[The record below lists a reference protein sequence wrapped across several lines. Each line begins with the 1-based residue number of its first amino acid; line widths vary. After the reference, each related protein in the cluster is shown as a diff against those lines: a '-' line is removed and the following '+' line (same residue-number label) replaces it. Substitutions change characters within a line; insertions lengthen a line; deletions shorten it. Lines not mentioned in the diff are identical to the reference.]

1 MAKPFQDPTQETS
14 EDTSVFHTMA
24 VFNHVV
30 QTVLNIN
37 KAEAASFQH
46 WMTYMDYNNFKD
58 PCIDF
63 QTELKNII
71 ELKVSNV
78 LEICHHEQTQVD
90 HHVDVNKNEG
100 HHHLNFL
107 LSIFLPLPMKT
118 SMSSGKQR

>member
-1 MAKPFQDPTQETS
+1 MAQPFQDPTQEAS

-37 KAEAASFQH
+37 KAEAASFQY

-71 ELKVSNV
+71 ELKVSN
-78 LEICHHEQTQVD
+78 
-90 HHVDVNKNEG
+90 
-100 HHHLNFL
+100 
-107 LSIFLPLPMKT
+107 LP
-118 SMSSGKQR
+118 